1 MIKLKNPYEQLP
13 EHGCFCCSRKNP
25 IGLKL
30 DFWYD
35 EVGKTV
41 ETRWLPDAHYQGYH
55 GVLHGGIQATIM
67 DEVASWSIYLLEG
80 TAGVTQ
86 GMEISYK
93 KPLLIEK
100 GQIVVRGKI
109 LSKQKRLVT
118 VYVEVFDG
126 EGLVCTTGNISYFIF
141 PLDVAKSK
149 FGYPG
154 TEAFM

>member
-1 MIKLKNPYEQLP
+1 MIKLKNPYEHLP
-13 EHGCFCCSRKNP
+13 EHGCFCCSKKNP

-35 EVGKTV
+35 ETGKTV

-93 KPLLIEK
+93 KPLMIEK
-100 GQIVVRGKI
+100 GQVVVRGKV

-118 VYVEVFDG
+118 LFVEVFDG
-126 EGLVCTTGNISYFIF
+126 EGLVCTTGNISYFVF
-141 PLDVAKSK
+141 PLDIAKSK

-154 TEAFM
+154 IEAFM